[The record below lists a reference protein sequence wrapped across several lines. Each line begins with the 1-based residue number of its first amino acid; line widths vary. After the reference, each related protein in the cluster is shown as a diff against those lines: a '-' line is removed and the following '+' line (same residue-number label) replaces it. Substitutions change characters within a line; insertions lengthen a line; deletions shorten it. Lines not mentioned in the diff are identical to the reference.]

1 MAKTKRAKKS
11 DTRTFTAMAAQG
23 DLLLR
28 KIDAIP
34 DGFTA
39 AKPCGGRHIV
49 AHSETGHHHFL
60 NAKGVEYFTGA
71 DPMIAY
77 LRCSSPTELLHDRPH
92 DTHAPIALEV
102 GNYELRRQREYTP
115 AGFRR
120 VED

>member
-11 DTRTFTAMAAQG
+11 NLKTFSTQAAQG

-34 DGFTA
+34 AGLVA

-60 NAKGVEYFTGA
+60 NAKGVEYFTGS

-77 LRCSSPTELLHDRPH
+77 LRCSSPAELLHDRPH
-92 DTHAPIALEV
+92 DTHAPILLDV
-102 GNYELRRQREYTP
+102 GSWELRRQREYTP
-115 AGFRR
+115 AGWRR